1 MEKIYVFGHRK
12 PDTDSVGGAIAL
24 AYLKKQLGIN
34 AIPVILSNINSETKY
49 ALDYFNL
56 EEPMFLNDV
65 KLKIKDLNYSKNFFI
80 NEDKSLLEAYNL
92 MVSKKSSKIPVVG
105 ENNNFIGVLGMKN
118 IAKYLINYTN
128 TSLNTTYNNIL
139 NTIEGEKVT
148 LYNEDIEG
156 NVIVASYKSTT
167 FIDNVTLDN
176 SSILIVGDRHSI
188 IEYAVN
194 SNIKLLIISGG
205 VDIKKEHLKIAKQNK
220 INIMRTKLSAIQTA
234 RMIELAN
241 KINST
246 EINKNILCVNELDNV
261 TDFIDMANR
270 TKFSYY
276 PVVNK
281 NNKCL
286 GTVTLADTFEKK
298 KKKVILVDHN
308 SYTQSIEGIEEADI
322 LEIIDHHNIGSIGT
336 NSPINFRNMPVG
348 SSNTIIYQMYKENG
362 IKIPKQ
368 IAGIMAS
375 GILSD
380 TLILKSPTTT
390 ELDKKAL
397 TELSK
402 LAKINYNKYGLD
414 LLKAG
419 ASVKGKTKEELLYQ
433 DFKIYPVGD
442 KKIGIG
448 QISTTDPSIFLNEKD
463 EYEALLTSIAKN
475 NEYKSLTFF
484 VNDILNDGS
493 YIFFNDDSKEIL
505 ANAFNIKKLEQGTFL
520 KKVVSRKLQIV
531 PVIMEQYEK

>member
-1 MEKIYVFGHRK
+1 
-12 PDTDSVGGAIAL
+12 
-24 AYLKKQLGIN
+24 
-34 AIPVILSNINSETKY
+34 
-49 ALDYFNL
+49 
-56 EEPMFLNDV
+56 
-65 KLKIKDLNYSKNFFI
+65 
-80 NEDKSLLEAYNL
+80 
-92 MVSKKSSKIPVVG
+92 
-105 ENNNFIGVLGMKN
+105 
-118 IAKYLINYTN
+118 
-128 TSLNTTYNNIL
+128 
-139 NTIEGEKVT
+139 
-148 LYNEDIEG
+148 
-156 NVIVASYKSTT
+156 
-167 FIDNVTLDN
+167 
-176 SSILIVGDRHSI
+176 
-188 IEYAVN
+188 
-194 SNIKLLIISGG
+194 
-205 VDIKKEHLKIAKQNK
+205 
-220 INIMRTKLSAIQTA
+220 
-234 RMIELAN
+234 MIELAN

-308 SYTQSIEGIEEADI
+308 SYTQSIEGIEEANI
-322 LEIIDHHNIGSIGT
+322 LEIVDHHNIGSIGT

-348 SSNTIIYQMYKENG
+348 SSNTIIYQMYKENN

-375 GILSD
+375 GIISD

-397 TELSK
+397 MELSK
-402 LAKINYNKYGLD
+402 LAKINYNKYGID

-419 ASVKGKTKEELLYQ
+419 ASIKGKTKEELLYQ
-433 DFKIYPVGD
+433 DFKIYPIGN

-448 QISTTDPSIFLNEKD
+448 QISTTDPSIFLKD
-463 EYEALLTSIAKN
+463 KEEYETLLTSIAKN
-475 NEYKSLTFF
+475 NEYASLTFF

-493 YIFFNDDSKEIL
+493 YIFFNTDSKDVL
-505 ANAFNIKKLEQGTFL
+505 SNAFNLKKLEQGTFL
-520 KKVVSRKLQIV
+520 KKIVSRKLQIV

>member
-1 MEKIYVFGHRK
+1 MKKVDIFNLKGEKI
-12 PDTDSVGGAIAL
+12 
-24 AYLKKQLGIN
+24 
-34 AIPVILSNINSETKY
+34 
-49 ALDYFNL
+49 
-56 EEPMFLNDV
+56 NDV

-80 NEDKSLLEAYNL
+80 NENKSLLEAYNL

-105 ENNNFIGVLGMKN
+105 DSNNFIGVLGMKD

-128 TSLNTTYNNIL
+128 TSLNTTYDNIL
-139 NTIEGEKVT
+139 NTIEGEKKA
-148 LYNEDIEG
+148 LYDNDIVG

-167 FIDNVTLDN
+167 FIDNVNLDN

-194 SNIKLLIISGG
+194 SSIKLLIISGG

-220 INIMRTKLSAIQTA
+220 INIIKTKLSAIQTA

-308 SYTQSIEGIEEADI
+308 SYTQSIEGIEEANI
-322 LEIIDHHNIGSIGT
+322 LEIVDHHNIGSIGT

-348 SSNTIIYQMYKENG
+348 SSNTIIYQMYKENN

-375 GILSD
+375 GIISD

-397 TELSK
+397 MELSK
-402 LAKINYNKYGLD
+402 LAKINYNKYGID

-419 ASVKGKTKEELLYQ
+419 ASIKGKTKEELLYQ
-433 DFKIYPVGD
+433 DFKIYPIGN

-448 QISTTDPSIFLNEKD
+448 QISTTDPSIFLKD
-463 EYEALLTSIAKN
+463 KEEYETLLTSIAKN
-475 NEYKSLTFF
+475 NEYASLTFF

-493 YIFFNDDSKEIL
+493 YIFFNTDSKDVL
-505 ANAFNIKKLEQGTFL
+505 SNAFNLKKLEQGTFL
-520 KKVVSRKLQIV
+520 KKIVSRKLQIV

>member
-12 PDTDSVGGAIAL
+12 PDTDSVSGAIAL

-80 NEDKSLLEAYNL
+80 NENKSLLEAYNL

-220 INIMRTKLSAIQTA
+220 INIMSA
-234 RMIELAN
+234 EN
-241 KINST
+241 KKKKKE

>member
-12 PDTDSVGGAIAL
+12 PDTDSVSGAIAL

-80 NEDKSLLEAYNL
+80 NENKSLLEAYNL

-298 KKKVILVDHN
+298 KKKVILV
-308 SYTQSIEGIEEADI
+308 S
-322 LEIIDHHNIGSIGT
+322 
-336 NSPINFRNMPVG
+336 
-348 SSNTIIYQMYKENG
+348 
-362 IKIPKQ
+362 
-368 IAGIMAS
+368 
-375 GILSD
+375 
-380 TLILKSPTTT
+380 
-390 ELDKKAL
+390 
-397 TELSK
+397 
-402 LAKINYNKYGLD
+402 
-414 LLKAG
+414 
-419 ASVKGKTKEELLYQ
+419 
-433 DFKIYPVGD
+433 
-442 KKIGIG
+442 
-448 QISTTDPSIFLNEKD
+448 
-463 EYEALLTSIAKN
+463 
-475 NEYKSLTFF
+475 
-484 VNDILNDGS
+484 
-493 YIFFNDDSKEIL
+493 
-505 ANAFNIKKLEQGTFL
+505 
-520 KKVVSRKLQIV
+520 
-531 PVIMEQYEK
+531 

>member
-1 MEKIYVFGHRK
+1 
-12 PDTDSVGGAIAL
+12 
-24 AYLKKQLGIN
+24 
-34 AIPVILSNINSETKY
+34 
-49 ALDYFNL
+49 
-56 EEPMFLNDV
+56 
-65 KLKIKDLNYSKNFFI
+65 
-80 NEDKSLLEAYNL
+80 
-92 MVSKKSSKIPVVG
+92 
-105 ENNNFIGVLGMKN
+105 
-118 IAKYLINYTN
+118 
-128 TSLNTTYNNIL
+128 
-139 NTIEGEKVT
+139 
-148 LYNEDIEG
+148 
-156 NVIVASYKSTT
+156 
-167 FIDNVTLDN
+167 
-176 SSILIVGDRHSI
+176 
-188 IEYAVN
+188 
-194 SNIKLLIISGG
+194 
-205 VDIKKEHLKIAKQNK
+205 
-220 INIMRTKLSAIQTA
+220 
-234 RMIELAN
+234 MIELAN

-308 SYTQSIEGIEEADI
+308 SYTQSIEGIEEANI
-322 LEIIDHHNIGSIGT
+322 LEIVDHHNIGSIGT

-348 SSNTIIYQMYKENG
+348 SSNTIIYQMYKENN

-375 GILSD
+375 GIISD

-397 TELSK
+397 MELSK
-402 LAKINYNKYGLD
+402 LAKINYNKYGID

-419 ASVKGKTKEELLYQ
+419 ASIKGKTKEELLYQ
-433 DFKIYPVGD
+433 DFKIYPIGN

-448 QISTTDPSIFLNEKD
+448 QISTTDPSIFLKD
-463 EYEALLTSIAKN
+463 KEEYETLLTSIAKN
-475 NEYKSLTFF
+475 NEYASLTFF

-493 YIFFNDDSKEIL
+493 YIFFNTDSKNVL
-505 ANAFNIKKLEQGTFL
+505 LDAFNLKKLEQGTFL
-520 KKVVSRKLQIV
+520 KKIVSRKLQIV

>member
-12 PDTDSVGGAIAL
+12 PDTDSVGGAISL
-24 AYLKKQLGIN
+24 SYLKKQLGIN

-65 KLKIKDLNYSKNFFI
+65 KLKVKDLNYSKNFFI
-80 NEDKSLLEAYNL
+80 NKNKSLLEAYNL
-92 MVSKKSSKIPVVG
+92 MVSKKSSKIPIVND
-105 ENNNFIGVLGMKN
+105 NNEFIGVLGMKD

-128 TSLNTTYNNIL
+128 TSLDTTYNNIL
-139 NTIEGEKVT
+139 NTLEGESICLFDENIV
-148 LYNEDIEG
+148 G

-167 FIDNVTLDN
+167 FIDNVNLDN
-176 SSILIVGDRHSI
+176 NSILIVGDRHSI

-205 VDIKKEHLKIAKQNK
+205 VDIKKEHLKIAKKNK
-220 INIMRTKLSAIQTA
+220 INVMKTKLSAIQTA

-246 EINKNILCVNELDNV
+246 SINTNILCVNEFDNV

-298 KKKVILVDHN
+298 RKKVILVDHN
-308 SYTQSIEGIEEADI
+308 SYTQSIEGIEEAEI
-322 LEIIDHHNIGSIGT
+322 LEIIDHHNIGTIGT

-348 SSNTIIYQMYKENG
+348 SSNTIIYQMYKEKN
-362 IKIPKQ
+362 IKIPRQ

-397 TELSK
+397 IELSK
-402 LAKINYNKYGLD
+402 IAKIDYNKYGLE

-448 QISTTDPSIFLNEKD
+448 QISTTDPSVFLEERLQYEK
-463 EYEALLTSIAKN
+463 LLSSIADN
-475 NEYKSLTFF
+475 NEYVCLTFF

-493 YIFFNDDSKEIL
+493 YIFFNKNSKEQL
-505 ANAFNIKKLEQGTFL
+505 QNAFNVKKIEQGTFL

-531 PVIMEQYEK
+531 PVIMEQYKK

>member
-1 MEKIYVFGHRK
+1 
-12 PDTDSVGGAIAL
+12 
-24 AYLKKQLGIN
+24 
-34 AIPVILSNINSETKY
+34 
-49 ALDYFNL
+49 
-56 EEPMFLNDV
+56 
-65 KLKIKDLNYSKNFFI
+65 
-80 NEDKSLLEAYNL
+80 
-92 MVSKKSSKIPVVG
+92 
-105 ENNNFIGVLGMKN
+105 
-118 IAKYLINYTN
+118 
-128 TSLNTTYNNIL
+128 
-139 NTIEGEKVT
+139 
-148 LYNEDIEG
+148 
-156 NVIVASYKSTT
+156 
-167 FIDNVTLDN
+167 
-176 SSILIVGDRHSI
+176 
-188 IEYAVN
+188 
-194 SNIKLLIISGG
+194 
-205 VDIKKEHLKIAKQNK
+205 
-220 INIMRTKLSAIQTA
+220 MRTKLSAIQTA

-520 KKVVSRKLQIV
+520 KKIVSRKLQIV

>member
-1 MEKIYVFGHRK
+1 
-12 PDTDSVGGAIAL
+12 
-24 AYLKKQLGIN
+24 
-34 AIPVILSNINSETKY
+34 
-49 ALDYFNL
+49 
-56 EEPMFLNDV
+56 
-65 KLKIKDLNYSKNFFI
+65 
-80 NEDKSLLEAYNL
+80 
-92 MVSKKSSKIPVVG
+92 
-105 ENNNFIGVLGMKN
+105 
-118 IAKYLINYTN
+118 
-128 TSLNTTYNNIL
+128 
-139 NTIEGEKVT
+139 
-148 LYNEDIEG
+148 
-156 NVIVASYKSTT
+156 
-167 FIDNVTLDN
+167 
-176 SSILIVGDRHSI
+176 
-188 IEYAVN
+188 
-194 SNIKLLIISGG
+194 
-205 VDIKKEHLKIAKQNK
+205 
-220 INIMRTKLSAIQTA
+220 
-234 RMIELAN
+234 MIELAN

-308 SYTQSIEGIEEADI
+308 SYTQSIEGIEEANI
-322 LEIIDHHNIGSIGT
+322 LEIVDHHNIGSIGT

-348 SSNTIIYQMYKENG
+348 SSNTIIYQMYKENN

-375 GILSD
+375 GIISD

-397 TELSK
+397 MELSK
-402 LAKINYNKYGLD
+402 LAKINYNKYGID

-419 ASVKGKTKEELLYQ
+419 ASIKGKTKEELLYQ
-433 DFKIYPVGD
+433 DFKIYPIGN

-448 QISTTDPSIFLNEKD
+448 QISTTDPSIFLKD
-463 EYEALLTSIAKN
+463 KEEYETLLTSIAKN
-475 NEYKSLTFF
+475 NEYASLTFF

-493 YIFFNDDSKEIL
+493 YIFFNTDSKDVL
-505 ANAFNIKKLEQGTFL
+505 SNAFNLKKLEQGTFL